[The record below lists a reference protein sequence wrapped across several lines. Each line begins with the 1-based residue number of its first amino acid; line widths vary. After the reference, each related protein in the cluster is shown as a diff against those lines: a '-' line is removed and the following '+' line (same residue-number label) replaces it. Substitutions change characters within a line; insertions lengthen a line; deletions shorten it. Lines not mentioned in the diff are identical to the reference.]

1 MLKSYIV
8 IFLAYFIGAIPSGYW
23 IGKVFY
29 KVNLK
34 KEGSKNIGAT
44 NAYRVL
50 GKKAGAAVFICDVAK
65 GFIAASLGSF
75 SPEIALYCAVAA
87 LIGNNW
93 SIFLKFKSGKGVACG
108 LGAFTY
114 LCSLATLAAF
124 IVWLVIF
131 LWKKI
136 VSLASIISVP
146 FVPLVMYFAEKPWQ
160 YVLFSVLAG
169 ILVIFKHKSNIE
181 RLIKGEEKQIIK

>member
-1 MLKSYIV
+1 MLNTWIV
-8 IFLAYFIGAIPSGYW
+8 ILLAYVIGSIPSGYW
-23 IGKVFY
+23 IGKIFY
-29 KVNLK
+29 GVNLK

-50 GKKAGAAVFICDVAK
+50 GKKAGIIVFLCDVIK
-65 GFIAASLGSF
+65 GVVAASLGSF
-75 SPEIALYCAVAA
+75 SSDVAVYCALAA

-114 LCSLATLAAF
+114 LCPYATLAAF
-124 IVWLVIF
+124 VVWLLVF

-146 FVPLVMYFAEKPWQ
+146 FVPLVMYLSNKPWQ
-160 YVLFSVLAG
+160 YVLLSVFAG
-169 ILVIFKHKSNIE
+169 MLVIIKHKSNIK
-181 RLIKGEEKQIIK
+181 RLINGEEKQIIK

>member
-1 MLKSYIV
+1 MLNTWIV
-8 IFLAYFIGAIPSGYW
+8 ILLAYVIGSIPSGYW
-23 IGKVFY
+23 IGKIFY
-29 KVNLK
+29 GVNLK

-50 GKKAGAAVFICDVAK
+50 GKKAGIIVFLCDVIK
-65 GFIAASLGSF
+65 GAVAASLGSF
-75 SPEIALYCAVAA
+75 SSDVAVYCALAA

-114 LCSLATLAAF
+114 LCPYATLAAF
-124 IVWLVIF
+124 VVWLLVF

-146 FVPLVMYFAEKPWQ
+146 FVPLVMYLANKPWQ
-160 YVLFSVLAG
+160 YVLLSVFAG
-169 ILVIFKHKSNIE
+169 MLVIIKHKSNIK
-181 RLIKGEEKQIIK
+181 RLINGEEKQIIK

>member
-1 MLKSYIV
+1 MIILSAYI
-8 IFLAYFIGAIPSGYW
+8 IGSIPCGYW

-29 KVNLK
+29 GVNLK

-50 GKKAGAAVFICDVAK
+50 GKKAGITVFLCDVAK
-65 GFIAASLGSF
+65 GFIAAALGSF
-75 SPEIALYCAVAA
+75 SADIAVYCALFA

-114 LCSLATLAAF
+114 LCPYATLAAF
-124 IVWLVIF
+124 IVWLLVF

-146 FVPLVMYFAEKPWQ
+146 VVPIVMYIFDKPWQ
-160 YVLFSVLAG
+160 YVLLSVLAG
-169 ILVIFKHKSNIE
+169 TLVIVKHKSNIK
-181 RLIKGEEKQIIK
+181 RLINGEEKQIIK